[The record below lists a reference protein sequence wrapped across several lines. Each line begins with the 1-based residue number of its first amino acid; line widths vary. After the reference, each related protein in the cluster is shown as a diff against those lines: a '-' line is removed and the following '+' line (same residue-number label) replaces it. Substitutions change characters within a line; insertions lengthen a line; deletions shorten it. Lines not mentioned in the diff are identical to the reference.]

1 MKEPILW
8 AMQFE
13 LWLMALNDQ
22 LMKEEDTNPNRMKIH
37 WMNIAKIRKN
47 IAKAIEL
54 HDLK

>member
-1 MKEPILW
+1 
-8 AMQFE
+8 MQFE
-13 LWLMALNDQ
+13 LWLMALKDL

-54 HDLK
+54 HNWKRSMP